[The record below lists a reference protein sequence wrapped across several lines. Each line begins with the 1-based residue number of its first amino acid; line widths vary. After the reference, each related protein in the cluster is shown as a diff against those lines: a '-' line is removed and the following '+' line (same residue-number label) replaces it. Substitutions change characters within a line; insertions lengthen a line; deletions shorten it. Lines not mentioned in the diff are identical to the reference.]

1 MCQIDTKSN
10 LSANP
15 YMARLKNQEQLALSM
30 ASAFTHFARACA
42 VSAITAIAAWWYLES
57 LLQATLLFAAL
68 TTISA
73 SIWGITHWQQL
84 SSALDATPLRILS
97 WAVFVS
103 SCVGFTFLF
112 GLISVPIGPGIGL
125 SLVMTLY
132 LWWSYYSLE
141 PARA

>member
-1 MCQIDTKSN
+1 
-10 LSANP
+10 
-15 YMARLKNQEQLALSM
+15 MARLNNQKPQALPM
-30 ASAFTHFARACA
+30 ASASTHFGRACT
-42 VSAITAIAAWWYLES
+42 VSAITAIIAWWYFGS

-84 SSALDATPLRILS
+84 SSALDATPVRILS

-103 SCVGFTFLF
+103 SCVGFTILF
-112 GLISVPIGPGIGL
+112 GLMSVPTGPGIGL
-125 SLVMTLY
+125 SLMITLY